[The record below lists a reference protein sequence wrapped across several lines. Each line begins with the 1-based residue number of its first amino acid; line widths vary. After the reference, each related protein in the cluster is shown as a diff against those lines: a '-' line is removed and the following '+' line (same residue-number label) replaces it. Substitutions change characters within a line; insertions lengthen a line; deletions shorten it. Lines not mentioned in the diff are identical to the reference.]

1 MSGDKVLSGLAP
13 YELLMLAITMV
24 GVLYLCLKDSGL
36 KVSREGMYTSG
47 ASLRFDVEDDAG
59 NRARSSPRDG
69 FAGSQNTP
77 PEFPQNVLDPAD
89 LDLAAALVDE
99 EDSGADIEGP
109 KRLAPVTVTDEKGNV
124 RTVRFQEGM
133 YASGRRHHRSGFS
146 SDKLTKSLAGH

>member
-1 MSGDKVLSGLAP
+1 MTDKVLSGLAP

-47 ASLRFDVEDDAG
+47 AGLRFDVVDDAG
-59 NRARSSPRDG
+59 NRARSRPEG

-77 PEFPQNVLDPAD
+77 PEFPSNVLDPAD

-99 EDSGADIEGP
+99 EDSGAGVQGT
-109 KRLAPVTVTDEKGNV
+109 KYLAPVTVTDDKGNV
-124 RTVRFQEGM
+124 RTVKFQEGM
-133 YASGRRHHRSGFS
+133 YASGKRLRSGFT
-146 SDKLTKSLAGH
+146 SDKLVGALAGH